1 MSYSYRIR
9 GARWLRMWTAA
20 DRSSVYAAQSEAQKI
35 ADTLCDVPWTR
46 AKSDGPAMF
55 PLTAAKTLDENP
67 ANRDLFDAALFCA
80 EHSDG
85 AHRAYANAAMYL
97 FKLPSTSGVSLK
109 SVTVHVESDAY
120 NALGAR
126 IAVHLLSSA
135 ELPTVCAVVRTG
147 DAHAEGVAAR
157 RTVERDGRNYW
168 YSNSADVTIT
178 GGTSESPA
186 AIGELTQYLAVFVGM
201 ENYATSRN
209 EWLEGASYIRNLI
222 EIETDAVVTGWTD
235 GSTHECANEGA
246 APEFN
251 VTRAMAAHGRQG
263 RSFKFAAER
272 LSNGWQVPE
281 ATGTAPSK
289 GGYWSSSSDHSPSN
303 RAVEIEFP
311 VVGAAICPALET
323 GAYSLCVELRAGGDG
338 NVLPALRFRAL
349 AYNGTLTS
357 GAAAL
362 DYRTGTMD
370 DLRPLSAYK
379 LLSGGAARSVMLVG
393 SAEMSTAVADTGGN
407 GAQGKAGLLV
417 VGGDDGVHVLGMA
430 AGFYGTGTPFV
441 ASKIGLVPAGSDVKA
456 AEGRAD
462 FIICRAAPRFLGDGS
477 SFAGGTLPMDLVD
490 CDFAAVGRTDGGFCL
505 NGGATVPVDG
515 EILGFAHDYTC
526 FKGAFFVYGD
536 LRSVNGVKC
545 RNVARVT
552 LGATGVRVERPAWD
566 AAITPDRHA
575 DFRISSCPAA
585 PRKFLVTGA
594 FDHLAHAPSTDYG
607 GRAILALSDASG
619 TTVATAG
626 VASLSA
632 VSGVIGD
639 EHPTF
644 HELLTF
650 TSTSNFGVYWQ
661 TGGTA
666 TTYDAG
672 DLPDTNAAAGAA
684 VAGLRAVYG
693 DVYDGLL
700 APAGEEA
707 DGAGFVVE
715 REARTFPLST
725 GTDATRKVWTVGA
738 SALLV
743 PFSAPIG
750 FRAAKVKLEWTVPAS
765 PETSNELESI
775 ETGDGV
781 PAPRFAVWLMRGRRV
796 EEADGLTA
804 HELWDATACE
814 CGGWELVG
822 TADADDESATLDLAR
837 PLADAVGTFL
847 LTAWASQDAFDPSG
861 EASQYGVSGWR
872 PDITLIG

>member
-186 AIGELTQYLAVFVGM
+186 AIGELTQYLAGFVGR

-393 SAEMSTAVADTGGN
+393 SAGMSTAVAATGASN
-407 GAQGKAGLLV
+407 ARGKAGLLV

-430 AGFYGTGTPFV
+430 AEF
-441 ASKIGLVPAGSDVKA
+441 
-456 AEGRAD
+456 
-462 FIICRAAPRFLGDGS
+462 
-477 SFAGGTLPMDLVD
+477 
-490 CDFAAVGRTDGGFCL
+490 
-505 NGGATVPVDG
+505 N
-515 EILGFAHDYTC
+515 
-526 FKGAFFVYGD
+526 
-536 LRSVNGVKC
+536 
-545 RNVARVT
+545 
-552 LGATGVRVERPAWD
+552 
-566 AAITPDRHA
+566 
-575 DFRISSCPAA
+575 
-585 PRKFLVTGA
+585 
-594 FDHLAHAPSTDYG
+594 
-607 GRAILALSDASG
+607 
-619 TTVATAG
+619 
-626 VASLSA
+626 
-632 VSGVIGD
+632 
-639 EHPTF
+639 
-644 HELLTF
+644 
-650 TSTSNFGVYWQ
+650 
-661 TGGTA
+661 
-666 TTYDAG
+666 
-672 DLPDTNAAAGAA
+672 PDTNAYFRITADDGTPIFSIEKTDAMVVGANAAGIT
-684 VAGLRAVYG
+684 VGESSIVIPVPVVSPDPPTMYWRQHLDSG
-693 DVYDGLL
+693 DWADESSP
-700 APAGEEA
+700 PAGATVTWTGEA
-707 DGAGFVVE
+707 GARVCTISF
-715 REARTFPLST
+715 S
-725 GTDATRKVWTVGA
+725 GTRYNGQAQ
-738 SALLV
+738 
-743 PFSAPIG
+743 
-750 FRAAKVKLEWTVPAS
+750 
-765 PETSNELESI
+765 
-775 ETGDGV
+775 
-781 PAPRFAVWLMRGRRV
+781 
-796 EEADGLTA
+796 
-804 HELWDATACE
+804 ATALCRA
-814 CGGWELVG
+814 GRPAVFLH
-822 TADADDESATLDLAR
+822 AR
-837 PLADAVGTFL
+837 N
-847 LTAWASQDAFDPSG
+847 
-861 EASQYGVSGWR
+861 
-872 PDITLIG
+872 